1 MTESVRIRTAG
12 EFAYRLDEIDAA
24 KTVFSENART
34 KAIIKSCEHARL
46 DERSKKDAA
55 AWIVDNLNPDD
66 AAVLLEKLSTRY
78 MKLEYEDPG
87 VRLTVE

>member
-24 KTVFSENART
+24 KTVFDENART

-46 DERSKKDAA
+46 DLRAKKDAVE
-55 AWIVDNLNPDD
+55 WITANLPPED
-66 AAVLLEKLSTRY
+66 AAELLGLLSTRY
-78 MKLEYEDPG
+78 MQLEYDAPA
-87 VRLTVE
+87 VDITVE